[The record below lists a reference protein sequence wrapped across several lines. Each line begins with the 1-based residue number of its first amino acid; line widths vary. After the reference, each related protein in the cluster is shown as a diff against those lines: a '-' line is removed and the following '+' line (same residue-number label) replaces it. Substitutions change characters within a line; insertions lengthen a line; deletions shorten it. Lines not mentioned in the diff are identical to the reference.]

1 MSEFEVHAQVYGEV
15 LHVLS
20 RLGIAVGE
28 TPDAVHAQQA
38 EDIFDAEAHFDVRV
52 RDRRHAAGEEQRS
65 LRVGQ
70 TAVVLLRERAPHAL
84 ADQHFAP
91 LEFLDE
97 RNAAQQDAVEVVFE
111 EERHPCVRCEFVEIH
126 AREGIGIVEVGAVA
140 FVELEQRIGDLAEDF
155 AALQRDVGIA
165 QRRQF
170 GFVVDAPFEPVVFVA
185 VVQHGGNAGRESERQ
200 DGVDRAHVLLV
211 EGQAVD
217 ALVLRNTHPDVQ
229 RGVRYGV
236 YDPAVGTHQRH
247 VAVAEDLL
255 DAGAEEIAGAVA
267 PFVFVADLAAVD
279 HRKPG
284 VAAREQRA
292 EDVALR
298 ERVLS
303 RAELHHVVPARNGE
317 LACQAAVEGQF
328 DAAAAL
334 EHAVARAVGRISGE
348 TYAFADGRGRAE
360 SRLHAE
366 PFEFVEAG
374 QFVIGAD
381 ADVFGV
387 PVTDDHGVDER
398 VDVAVE
404 RHVLHR
410 IDHRVDALLLLA
422 QPVGAHLFPEGF
434 VRAADSLF
442 VADDDVV
449 VHARDF
455 VGNGNPDAHVGVD
468 HFARADERG
477 QLRRVARGD
486 RKFGRHPV
494 AVAEPR
500 AVGDDAVVVFEP
512 QVLDPVYI
520 DALRHAR
527 RGRLQGV
534 RRRVDIDFAVEYG
547 RGEPLGMEADFVG
560 FAPLHLHAV
569 HQKIVV
575 EGQTRIGERTGEAD
589 VEDVDV
595 IGVEID
601 VAVHLARELGDG
613 EAVFDARHA
622 AGADDFARNGGV
634 APAVVIVGR
643 SFGDH
648 GRQVGLSGEC
658 RGVDVVEDEPEIALQ
673 ALAAEPGL
681 DIRQVELH
689 LGVGGAG
696 VAVVQVGIVLGL
708 AADDAP
714 QDRMR
719 RVVAGGDDDAADTEL
734 HGFEGEVDL
743 VEAALHERLGLRGV
757 ADHRGLHAAHRV
769 AGFERVD
776 ARLVGGDARRGAGK
790 DDAHELHR
798 RAVGGVGDAPADTG
812 ALRRQDGGE
821 EQNRDEKGERF
832 VCDFSA
838 KHLTNVAKMRQSG

>member
-1 MSEFEVHAQVYGEV
+1 M
-15 LHVLS
+15 
-20 RLGIAVGE
+20 GE
-28 TPDAVHAQQA
+28 TPDAVHAQQS

-52 RDRRHAAGEEQRS
+52 RNRRHAAGEEQRG

-70 TAVVLLRERAPHAL
+70 TAVVLFRERAPHAL

-91 LEFLDE
+91 FEFPDE
-97 RNAAQQDAVEVVFE
+97 RNAPQQNAVEVVFE

-126 AREGIGIVEVGAVA
+126 TREGIGIVEIGAVA
-140 FVELEQRIGDLAEDF
+140 FVELEQRIRDLAEDF

-170 GFVVDAPFEPVVFVA
+170 GFVVDAAFEPVVFVA

-200 DGVDRAHVLLV
+200 DGVDRAHVLFV

-217 ALVLRNTHPDVQ
+217 ALVLRDAHADVQ
-229 RGVRYGV
+229 RRVRYGV
-236 YDPAVGTHQRH
+236 YDSAVGTYQRH

-255 DAGAEEIAGAVA
+255 DAGAEEIAGTVA
-267 PFVFVADLAAVD
+267 PFVLVAGFAAVY

-298 ERVLS
+298 ECILTRS
-303 RAELHHVVPARNGE
+303 KLHHVVSARNGE
-317 LACQAAVEGQF
+317 FARQAAVEGQL

-334 EHAVARAVGRISGE
+334 EHAVACAVGCISGE

-360 SRLHAE
+360 ARLHAE

-374 QFVIGAD
+374 QFVVGAD

-387 PVTDDHGVDER
+387 PVTDDHGVDQR

-410 IDHRVDALLLLA
+410 IDHRVDAFLLLA
-422 QPVGAHLFPEGF
+422 QPVGAHLLPEGF
-434 VRAADSLF
+434 VRTADSLF

-449 VHARDF
+449 VHARNF
-455 VGNGNPDAHVGVD
+455 VGNGDPDAHVGVD
-468 HFARADERG
+468 HLARADERG
-477 QLRRVARGD
+477 QFRRVARGD
-486 RKFGRHPV
+486 RKFGRNPV
-494 AVAEPR
+494 AVAEPCT
-500 AVGDDAVVVFEP
+500 VGDDAVVVFEP
-512 QVLDPVYI
+512 QVFDPVYV

-527 RGRLQGV
+527 RSRLQGV
-534 RRRVDIDFAVEYG
+534 RGRVDIDFAVEYG
-547 RGEPLGMEADFVG
+547 RGEPLGMEADLVG
-560 FAPLHLHAV
+560 FAPLYLHAV
-569 HQKIVV
+569 YQKIVV
-575 EGQTRIGERTGEAD
+575 ESQTRIGERTGEAD

-601 VAVHLARELGDG
+601 VAVHLSRELGDG
-613 EAVFDARHA
+613 KAVLDARHA
-622 AGADDFARNGGV
+622 AGADNLARNGGV

-643 SFGDH
+643 GFGDH
-648 GRQVGLSGEC
+648 GRQVGLSGER

-673 ALAAEPGL
+673 PLAAEPGL
-681 DIRQVELH
+681 DVRQVELH
-689 LGVGGAG
+689 LGIGGAG
-696 VAVVQVGIVLGL
+696 VAVVLVGIVLGL
-708 AADDAP
+708 AADDTP

-719 RVVAGGDDDAADTEL
+719 GVVAGGDDDAADAEL
-734 HGFEGEVDL
+734 HGFECEVDL
-743 VEAALHERLGLRGV
+743 VEAALHERFGLRGI
-757 ADHRGLHAAHRV
+757 ADHRSLYAAYRV
-769 AGFERVD
+769 AGFECVD
-776 ARLVGGDARRGAGK
+776 ARLVGGDACRGAGK

-798 RAVGGVGDAPADTG
+798 RSVGGIGDAPADTG

-821 EQNRDEKGERF
+821 EQNCDEKGEQF
-832 VCDFSA
+832 VCEFSA